1 MINFSYYKIKLLI
14 LLTCHFVQGTAFP
27 LSMFYHPCSENVEPL
42 KKKKIS
48 SETVSGVQSNLVNTD
63 TKGTEPKSVSQRCLY
78 YDATSSMKLGISES
92 ATAVQNR
99 EVPL

>member
-1 MINFSYYKIKLLI
+1 MINFSYYKMK

-27 LSMFYHPCSENVEPL
+27 LNMFYHPCSENAEHL
-42 KKKKIS
+42 KKKKTS

-63 TKGTEPKSVSQRCLY
+63 AKETEPKSVSQRCPY
-78 YDATSSMKLGISES
+78 YNGTSCMKLGISET
-92 ATAVQNR
+92 ATVVQNR